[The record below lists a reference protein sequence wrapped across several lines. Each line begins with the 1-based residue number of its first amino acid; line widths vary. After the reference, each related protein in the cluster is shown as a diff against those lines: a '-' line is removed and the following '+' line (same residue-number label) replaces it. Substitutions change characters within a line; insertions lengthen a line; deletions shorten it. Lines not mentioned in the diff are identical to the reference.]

1 MKRLSSG
8 RIAIFSNRRYDG
20 AQMSRFGACARD
32 FLAFGLRILP
42 PSKAYRVSLRQP
54 NVIDHAKGSAVA
66 AQFCPAFRAFVETNA
81 DLRDAALFPFAEA
94 QCAVE
99 RQTVSQ

>member
-66 AQFCPAFRAFVETNA
+66 AQFCPAFGAFVE
-81 DLRDAALFPFAEA
+81 LCRMRDAALFPFAEA

-99 RQTVSQ
+99 RQTISQ